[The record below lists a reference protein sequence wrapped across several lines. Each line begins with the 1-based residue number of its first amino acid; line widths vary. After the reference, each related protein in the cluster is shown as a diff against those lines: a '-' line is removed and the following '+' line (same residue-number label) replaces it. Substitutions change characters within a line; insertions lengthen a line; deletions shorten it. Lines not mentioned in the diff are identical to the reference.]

1 VTQPKD
7 ILEAALKL
15 EPTERAALAAE
26 ILGSL
31 NDSKYGHLGE
41 AWEVEIQRRLDDFE
55 AGRAELI
62 SSAKVFEEI
71 EAALRAG
78 RAPR

>member
-1 VTQPKD
+1 VIQPKD

-15 EPTERAALAAE
+15 ELTERAALAAE

-31 NDSKYGHLGE
+31 NESEYGNLGG
-41 AWEVEIQRRLDDFE
+41 AWEAEIQRRLDLFE

-62 SSAKVFEEI
+62 SSANVFEEI
-71 EAALRAG
+71 EAALRAN